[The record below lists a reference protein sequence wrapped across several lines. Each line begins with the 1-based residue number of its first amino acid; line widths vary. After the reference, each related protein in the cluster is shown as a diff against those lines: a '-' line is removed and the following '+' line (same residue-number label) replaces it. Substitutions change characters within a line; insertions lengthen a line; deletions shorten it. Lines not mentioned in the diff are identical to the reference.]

1 MASTILKKALN
12 FSAINPPIFIRAYST
27 AKRNNLYSRISPLGD
42 PNLSLVPVL
51 DQWVQEGKK
60 VKGAE
65 LQHIVRNLRARQRFQ
80 HALQSVSAVQ
90 LDLIGRVQGLEA
102 AESYFNSLND
112 EDKVDKVYGA
122 LLNCYV
128 REGLVDKSLA
138 HLQKMKDLGFA
149 SSALSYNSLMCLYNH
164 TGQFEKIPDV
174 LSHMKQNGVSADNF
188 SYRICMHAYG
198 ARSDIGSM
206 EHILEEMENQPHI
219 TMDWLT
225 YSTVASVYIKAGLKE
240 KALIYLKKCEE
251 KVSKDAVGYN
261 NLISMYATL
270 GNKDEMMRLWDLQKR
285 NSKKQINR
293 DYITMLGSL
302 VRIGELEESKKL
314 FEEWESSC
322 ETYDFRVPNVLLFG
336 YSQRGLIENAEA
348 MLRDIVKKGK
358 TPTPNSWSI
367 VAAGYLDKLNMEK
380 AFECIKEALA
390 VQEENIRWRPKPLLI
405 SSILSWLGDN
415 SDADDVE
422 AFISSLKNKVPKS
435 REMFHVLIKAYTRS
449 GKEVDG
455 LLESMK
461 ADNITEDEETKSLLS

>member
-1 MASTILKKALN
+1 MASTVFKKALN
-12 FSAINPPIFIRAYST
+12 FSAINPPIFIRAYSA

-80 HALQSVSAVQ
+80 HALQ
-90 LDLIGRVQGLEA
+90 
-102 AESYFNSLND
+102 
-112 EDKVDKVYGA
+112 
-122 LLNCYV
+122 
-128 REGLVDKSLA
+128 
-138 HLQKMKDLGFA
+138 
-149 SSALSYNSLMCLYNH
+149 
-164 TGQFEKIPDV
+164 IPDV
-174 LSHMKQNGVSADNF
+174 LSDMKQNGVSPDNF

-270 GNKDEMMRLWDLQKR
+270 GNKDEMMRLWGLQKR

-367 VAAGYLDKLNMEK
+367 VVAGYLDKQNMEK

-415 SDADDVE
+415 GDADDVE

-461 ADNITEDEETKSLLS
+461 ADNITEDEETKSLR